1 MKISKE
7 LIKSLFIWSF
17 FVFALS
23 KLILLFTPNRTWYYI
38 IVSSFIYSFYPLFYL
53 SNTQKTLIY
62 KDHIFCYLMTSVI
75 ILANNYVYNS
85 IVFFK
90 DIDIFYYL
98 RLLGLHLLG
107 LIPVSL
113 LFIVGKI
120 IKRRI
125 VKSKTWE
132 IK

>member
-1 MKISKE
+1 MKMSRE
-7 LIKSLFIWSF
+7 LIKLLYIWSF
-17 FVFALS
+17 LVFSLS
-23 KLILLFTPNRTWYYI
+23 KLILLFAPNLTWYYI
-38 IVSSFIYSFYPLFYL
+38 IVTSFIYSFYPLFYL

-62 KDHIFCYLMTSVI
+62 KNNIFCYLI
-75 ILANNYVYNS
+75 ISGLILVNNYIYNS
-85 IVFFK
+85 IVFFI
-90 DIDIFYYL
+90 DIDIYYYL

-107 LIPVSL
+107 LIPVSF
-113 LFIVGKI
+113 LFIVGRL